1 MKTILVVDDE
11 VKIAEL
17 VQSYLESAGYRVVCA
32 YDGEQA
38 LSLFDKFAPSLV
50 VLDLM
55 LPRISGEEVCKEIR
69 RRSRTPIIMLTA
81 KSAEESIVAGLSGG
95 ADDYVVKPFSPR
107 QLMARVE
114 AVLRRASLEPL
125 PLCEAFVYNNG
136 DLVIDGARREVR
148 KNGESIALTPTEFS
162 LLLALA
168 KHPTRVFTRD
178 ELLQQVFDD
187 GYDGFDRVID
197 THVKNLRQKI
207 DTPEKDIRYIKTM
220 HGVGYAFSGGKPL

>member
-38 LSLFDKFAPSLV
+38 LSLFDKFAPALV

-55 LPRISGEEVCKEIR
+55 LPRLSGEEVCKEIR

-81 KSAEESIVAGLSGG
+81 KSAEESIVGGLSGG
-95 ADDYVVKPFSPR
+95 ADDYMVKPFSPR
-107 QLMARVE
+107 QLVARID
-114 AVLRRASLEPL
+114 AVLRRASSEPL
-125 PLCEAFVYNNG
+125 PLCEALVYNGG
-136 DLVIDGARREVR
+136 DLVIDGTRREAR
-148 KNGESIALTPTEFS
+148 KNGESVTLTPTEFS
-162 LLLALA
+162 LLFTLA
-168 KHPTRVFTRD
+168 KHPTRVFTRE
-178 ELLQQVFDD
+178 ELLSQVFDD

-197 THVKNLRQKI
+197 THIKNLRQKI
-207 DTPEKDIRYIKTM
+207 DTPEKDIRYIKTI